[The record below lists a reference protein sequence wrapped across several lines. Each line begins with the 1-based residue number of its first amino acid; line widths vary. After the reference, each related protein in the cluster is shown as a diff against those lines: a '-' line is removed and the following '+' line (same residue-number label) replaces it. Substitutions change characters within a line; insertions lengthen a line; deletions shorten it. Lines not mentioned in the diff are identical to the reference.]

1 MTIGSLFHSLGA
13 AISKLIGGH
22 SAQIQTAIAD
32 AQNLAGASAIVLAA
46 TGQSAASVEV
56 GKISSALSLAS
67 SAITAEATAET
78 LTQHATN
85 LTDLTIALVTSGDIN
100 VKNTATQA
108 TLAAVAGK
116 VQVTVGALEVA
127 AGSATPNPE

>member
-22 SAQIQTAIAD
+22 SAQIQTAIAE

-46 TGQSAASVEV
+46 TGQSAAAAEV

-67 SAITAEATAET
+67 STITAEATAET

-85 LTDLTIALVTSGDIN
+85 LANLTTALVNSGDIN
-100 VKNTATQA
+100 VKNTGTQA
-108 TLAAVAGK
+108 MIAAVAGK
-116 VQVTVGALEVA
+116 VQTTVGALEVA
-127 AGSATPNPE
+127 AASATPSPE